1 MEAYHFAWLAA
12 HPDRSEDWLKAR
24 LYEGFDIHHMDG
36 DHENNEIDNL
46 VLIEHLDHMRLHSL
60 PHNRLVR
67 RSGHECK
74 KVKKSRK
81 IRQITEPFQ
90 AENGEWFYP
99 VGYQHSWK
107 EYGR

>member
-36 DHENNEIDNL
+36 NHENNAIDNL
-46 VLIEHLDHMRLHSL
+46 VLIEHTDHMRLHDL
-60 PHNRLVR
+60 PLRRLVK

-74 KVKKSRK
+74 RIKKARK
-81 IRQITEPFQ
+81 IKEPFQ
-90 AENGEWFYP
+90 VNGEWIYP